1 MEKSTQIST
10 IVKYQKK
17 ILNVLVILIH
27 SVFRTGNNHYPQVL
41 SEEYQYVVK
50 EKRFWRILLMT

>member
-41 SEEYQYVVK
+41 SEEYKYVVK
-50 EKRFWRILLMT
+50 EKRF